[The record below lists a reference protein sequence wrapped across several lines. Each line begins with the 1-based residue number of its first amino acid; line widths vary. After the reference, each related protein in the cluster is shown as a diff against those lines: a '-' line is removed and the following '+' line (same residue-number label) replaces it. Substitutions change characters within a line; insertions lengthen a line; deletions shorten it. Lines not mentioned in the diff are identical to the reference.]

1 MITGKKE
8 DILYYKGLS
17 DRIDHA
23 IDFVL
28 TLDKSMRPGTYE
40 IEGKDIY
47 VNIVEG
53 ETSPIDTIEFEAHKE
68 YLDLH
73 YILSGKEIMV
83 YAPID
88 ECVKMTEYDAENDY
102 WLFGGKGNGI
112 EMSDESFYL
121 LYPNDAHCPGKGH
134 GVTPFKKAIV
144 KIRL

>member
-1 MITGKKE
+1 MIVGKKE

-28 TLDKSMRPGTYE
+28 TLDKDINLGTYE
-40 IEGKDIY
+40 IDGNSLY

-53 ETSPIDTIEFEAHKE
+53 ETSSLDTVEFEAHKE

-83 YAPID
+83 YAPLD
-88 ECVKMTEYDAENDY
+88 ECVKITEYDAENDY
-102 WLFGGKGNGI
+102 WLFSGKGNEI
-112 EMSDESFYL
+112 EMSEGCFYL
-121 LYPNDAHCPGKGH
+121 LYPKDAHCPGKGH
-134 GVTPFKKAIV
+134 RVTQFKKAII